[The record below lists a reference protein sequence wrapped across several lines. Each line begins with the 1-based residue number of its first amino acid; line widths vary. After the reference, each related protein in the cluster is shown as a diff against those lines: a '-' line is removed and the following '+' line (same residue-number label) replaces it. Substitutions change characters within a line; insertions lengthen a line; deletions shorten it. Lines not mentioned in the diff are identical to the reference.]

1 MCLENFDVE
10 SNDFDFLPRLL
21 DFGLLLVF
29 GEEALDL
36 VEFAI
41 TKVEWM
47 LLWAVVRRKDV
58 ELLGVMLLSLTL
70 SHLLK
75 FLFRVHDGLRG
86 LCLALSRTPRLGV
99 ITTGDTRLLKQL
111 GVILEQRLRLHVDHL
126 IETCEIWVG
135 SIMVQSLVITDHG
148 GVMRIKR
155 AHLEY

>member
-10 SNDFDFLPRLL
+10 SDDFDFLPRLL
-21 DFGLLLVF
+21 NFGLLLVF

-58 ELLGVMLLSLTL
+58 KLLGVMLLSLTL
-70 SHLLK
+70 SHLLE

-111 GVILEQRLRLHVDHL
+111 
-126 IETCEIWVG
+126 
-135 SIMVQSLVITDHG
+135 
-148 GVMRIKR
+148 
-155 AHLEY
+155 

>member
-1 MCLENFDVE
+1 M
-10 SNDFDFLPRLL
+10 
-21 DFGLLLVF
+21 F

-58 ELLGVMLLSLTL
+58 KLLGVMLLCLTL

-86 LCLALSRTPRLGV
+86 LCLALSRTLRLGV

-126 IETCEIWVG
+126 IETSEIWVG

-148 GVMRIKR
+148 GVMRIER